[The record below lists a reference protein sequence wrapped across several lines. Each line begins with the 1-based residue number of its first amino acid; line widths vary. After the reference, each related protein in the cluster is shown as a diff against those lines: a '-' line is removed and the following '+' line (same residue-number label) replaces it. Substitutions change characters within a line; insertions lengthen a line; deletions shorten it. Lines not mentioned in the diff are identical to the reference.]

1 VLLAVSTAP
10 SLDLS
15 STGTLMT
22 PSRGH
27 RPVDELGDWSGAAG
41 GRLVVPN
48 DSTKFKGCRCPS
60 HLRREPRTPARGRS
74 GIEA

>member
-1 VLLAVSTAP
+1 
-10 SLDLS
+10 
-15 STGTLMT
+15 MT

-27 RPVDELGDWSGAAG
+27 RPVDELGDWSGAGG